1 MIYEPRI
8 TVEIRRRPHQ
18 TYQDRKVISY
28 KVVRA
33 IATVK
38 PRVGEIHHQGGT
50 QVITICSGCGQVRR
64 NRRGPNR
71 TLIVACGMLC
81 RWKIRRVAIHYTAIN
96 QLIPHWK
103 WGRGMNPRSIEARA
117 RITVAA

>member
-38 PRVGEIHHQGGT
+38 PRVGEILNETELMALINPVGWH
-50 QVITICSGCGQVRR
+50 VTIKEER
-64 NRRGPNR
+64 
-71 TLIVACGMLC
+71 
-81 RWKIRRVAIHYTAIN
+81 K
-96 QLIPHWK
+96 
-103 WGRGMNPRSIEARA
+103 
-117 RITVAA
+117 

>member
-8 TVEIRRRPHQ
+8 TVEIRRRAHP

-38 PRVGEIHHQGGT
+38 PRVGEILDET
-50 QVITICSGCGQVRR
+50 QLKDLISPVGWHVTIKEER
-64 NRRGPNR
+64 
-71 TLIVACGMLC
+71 
-81 RWKIRRVAIHYTAIN
+81 K
-96 QLIPHWK
+96 
-103 WGRGMNPRSIEARA
+103 
-117 RITVAA
+117 